1 MKEWQK
7 KKESIAA
14 TSMFLLIKLNVQQ
27 QFKFGMKKKTD
38 EYSFKSPEQIFPQ
51 LHTYYYYYLVLYV
64 NVMNKLQSHVMCS

>member
-1 MKEWQK
+1 MFNNSLSSEW
-7 KKESIAA
+7 
-14 TSMFLLIKLNVQQ
+14 
-27 QFKFGMKKKTD
+27 KKTD